1 MSRLKP
7 RPTKTI
13 YEIASTDFEHN
24 PIQLLNFRYIFN
36 AGTGYHVIKSMNTT
50 FDLFA
55 GGSYKQDQFSTG
67 LIVKS
72 AQALVGD
79 ELDYKLNNRAGISE
93 RMTFYPN
100 LSQRGEYFVTLDTTA
115 TTKLYKWISWQLTFS
130 DRYLTNPVPGTQKND
145 LLLTTGLRM
154 AFGKAASF

>member
-1 MSRLKP
+1 MSAERLLTTRAVTNGP
-7 RPTKTI
+7 ALCTEAYRTT
-13 YEIASTDFEHN
+13 
-24 PIQLLNFRYIFN
+24 LL
-36 AGTGYHVIKSMNTT
+36 TSPSPHVIKSMNTT

-72 AQALVGD
+72 VQALVGD

-100 LSQRGEYFVTLDTTA
+100 LSRRGEYFVTLDTTA
-115 TTKLYKWISWQLTFS
+115 TAKLYKWISWQLTFS
-130 DRYLTNPVPGTQKND
+130 NRYLTNPVPGTQKND
-145 LLLTTGLRM
+145 LLLTTGLRTT
-154 AFGKAASF
+154 FGKAAAF